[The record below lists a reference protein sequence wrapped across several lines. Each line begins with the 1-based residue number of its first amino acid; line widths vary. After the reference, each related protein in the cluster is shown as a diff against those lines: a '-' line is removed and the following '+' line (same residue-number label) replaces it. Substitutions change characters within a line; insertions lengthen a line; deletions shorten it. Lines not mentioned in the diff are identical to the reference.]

1 MKTNPNDLLCSCS
14 VQDTPCKTCPFVCDR
29 SETPENPETVCVMT
43 LGEFWYLY
51 AKIVSSIY

>member
-1 MKTNPNDLLCSCS
+1 MQNLS
-14 VQDTPCKTCPFVCDR
+14 VCDR